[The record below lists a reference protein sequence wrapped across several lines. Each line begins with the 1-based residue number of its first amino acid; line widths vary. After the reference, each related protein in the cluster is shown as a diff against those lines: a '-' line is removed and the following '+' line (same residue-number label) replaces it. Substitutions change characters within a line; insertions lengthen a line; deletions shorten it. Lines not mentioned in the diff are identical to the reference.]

1 MTNILTMELDVD
13 SKEELFKVLSNQLLE
28 QKLVKESFLS
38 AITNREEEYPTAISL
53 NINDEFK
60 TKGIEDIAVP
70 HTEGKHCNI
79 TAVVYLRNKKKIG
92 FNEMINPEK
101 TLKVKHF
108 FFILNDD
115 NEEEKHV
122 EVLGKIMGVS
132 TNIDLIKKVQTE
144 KINKVKKILMEEL

>member
-1 MTNILTMELDVD
+1 MTNILTMELDVA
-13 SKEELFKVLSNQLLE
+13 SKEDLFKVLSKQLSE
-28 QKLVKESFLS
+28 QKLVKESFLP
-38 AITNREEEYPTAISL
+38 AIIKREEEYPTAINL
-53 NINDEFK
+53 NISEEFQK
-60 TKGIEDIAVP
+60 AGIEDIAIP

-79 TAVVYLRNKKKIG
+79 TAVVYVRNQKKIS

-101 TLKVKHF
+101 DLKVRHF
-108 FFILNDD
+108 FLILNDD